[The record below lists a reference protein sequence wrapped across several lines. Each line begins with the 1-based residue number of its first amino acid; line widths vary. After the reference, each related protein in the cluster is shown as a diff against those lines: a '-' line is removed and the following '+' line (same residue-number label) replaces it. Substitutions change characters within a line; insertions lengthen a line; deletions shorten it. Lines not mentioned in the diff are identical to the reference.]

1 MELAQFIQNRADPK
15 HARQDLLELFKRVV
29 FNVATG
35 NRDDHLRNHGFILQ
49 AQGWRLAPAFDINPN
64 IDKAEHVLNIDDNSP
79 EPDLHRVLA
88 TAPYYGLQ
96 PQQAQDIVANICH
109 IVSQRHELARRLGL
123 SAPEVNLMAPAYAAA
138 DHFASVKST
147 A

>member
-1 MELAQFIQNRADPK
+1 MTLLGKEQSEGSSYLELAQF
-15 HARQDLLELFKRVV
+15 
-29 FNVATG
+29 
-35 NRDDHLRNHGFILQ
+35 
-49 AQGWRLAPAFDINPN
+49 
-64 IDKAEHVLNIDDNSP
+64 LNIDDNSP

-138 DHFASVKST
+138 DHFASVKSIS
-147 A
+147 